1 MQRTIG
7 KLPLIAASLGALA
20 VLLAGTA
27 AAESTSVTI
36 VSPKPGST
44 ISSRTTPYTAVAGAV
59 SFATADPSTT
69 RFFLRRDGC
78 GTSNDNPHL
87 SVATGTDAGD
97 GCGLIINSV
106 VGVGGD
112 ADQAAFIDFPSSD
125 GVPLAFDTGLAVSG
139 VIDLSGTAA
148 GAAEVDVSME
158 ALVGGQGASV
168 GSATETVVLDPTLSD
183 NPVPFTIQPAAS
195 LAGADVQGLDL
206 RVHVHGPSI
215 DAGYI
220 GLSGKSWVDVPS
232 FTASVNRSVSISVD
246 DPSFANPIPARL
258 DASGSGWSVAI
269 PTPAAGKH
277 TIYAESTQGFDS
289 SAPASTTFTVKR

>member
-27 AAESTSVTI
+27 AAGSTSVTI
-36 VSPKPGST
+36 VSPKAGST
-44 ISSRTTPYTAVAGAV
+44 LTAHTTPYTAVAGAV
-59 SFATADPSTT
+59 SFAAADPSTT
-69 RFFLRRDGC
+69 RFYLRRDGC

-87 SVATGTDAGD
+87 SVTSGTDAGD

-112 ADQAAFIDFPSSD
+112 VDQAAFIDFPSSD
-125 GVPLAFDTGLAVSG
+125 GVPLAFGAGRAVSG
-139 VIDLSGTAA
+139 VIDISGTAA

-158 ALVGGQGASV
+158 ALVGGQGAAV

-183 NPVPFTIQPAAS
+183 NAVPFTITPAAG

-206 RVHVHGPSI
+206 RVHIHGASI
-215 DAGYI
+215 DAGFI

-232 FTASVNRSVSISVD
+232 FTASVNRSVAVSVD

-258 DASGSGWSVAI
+258 DASGTAWSVAI
-269 PTPAAGKH
+269 PTPAAGRH
-277 TIYAESTQGFDS
+277 TIYAESTQGFDT